1 MGHHSC
7 CNQQKVKRGLWSPEE
22 DEKLIRYITT
32 HGYGCWSE
40 VPEKAGLQRCGKSC
54 RLRWINYL
62 RPDIRR
68 GRFTPEEEKLIIS
81 LHGVVGNRW
90 AHIASH
96 LPGRTD
102 NEIKNYWNSWIKKKI
117 RKTSVSSTTI
127 AQSIDHNPSQFSYSS
142 NLLGHFSSNL
152 DNPQTKP
159 PLQETLFSSTCPLFM
174 FETPSLEGPATDCN
188 SVRAENFQDAVGLST
203 ETWLSHHQVQ
213 ALPPLTVTVGL
224 DTTNYLPPLIENV
237 DNMVPIEV
245 QPCTMEEQGDIALEC
260 LQRQGLN
267 EWVETQQQCP
277 NFLFWDSVEG
287 HIGGEELGPNS
298 ANVEANTLSPFPSS
312 LAKYVFIGRAL
323 MSQSGP
329 LIGPFNTKNRSSE
342 NLGFIRHK
350 AAKITV
356 WTPSS
361 VSQHPFLLHSPS
373 HTMIIPE
380 KNRKEICKYLFQEG
394 VCFAKKD
401 FNLAKHPEIDVPNL
415 QVIKL
420 MQSFKSREYVRETFA
435 WMHYYWFL
443 TNDGIE
449 FLRTYLNLPSEIV
462 PATLKKQ
469 AKPPGRPFGGPSGD
483 RPRGPP
489 RFEGER
495 RFGGDRDGYRGG
507 PRGGGDFGGDKGGA
521 PADYRPS
528 FGGSGGRPG
537 FGRGSGGFGAPTS
550 SNLP

>member
-117 RKTSVSSTTI
+117 RKSSSNSAPNLSTLPSV
-127 AQSIDHNPSQFSYSS
+127 DHHHPQLNYSS
-142 NLLGHFSSNL
+142 NQL
-152 DNPQTKP
+152 DNYFTNQENVTTK
-159 PLQETLFSSTCPLFM
+159 ETLFSSTCPLFM
-174 FETPSLEGPATDCN
+174 FDTSSLHETTTTSTDNNVIRPEVLFHHDTVSLSSD
-188 SVRAENFQDAVGLST
+188 
-203 ETWLSHHQVQ
+203 TWNLNHHDHHHQVQ
-213 ALPPLTVTVGL
+213 ALPPHHPAAIAFTTIH
-224 DTTNYLPPLIENV
+224 DTSNYNLPPLIENNV
-237 DNMVPIEV
+237 ENNMVPIDQV
-245 QPCTMEEQGDIALEC
+245 QSCNMDE
-260 LQRQGLN
+260 LN

-277 NFLFWDSVEG
+277 SSFIFSWESVEG
-287 HIGGEELGPNS
+287 QIGSGEE
-298 ANVEANTLSPFPSS
+298 E
-312 LAKYVFIGRAL
+312 
-323 MSQSGP
+323 QSCGE
-329 LIGPFNTKNRSSE
+329 LNFCSRCI
-342 NLGFIRHK
+342 
-350 AAKITV
+350 
-356 WTPSS
+356 
-361 VSQHPFLLHSPS
+361 LL
-373 HTMIIPE
+373 TMIITE
-380 KNRKEICKYLFQEG
+380 KNRREISKYLFQEG

-435 WMHYYWFL
+435 WQYYYWFL

-469 AKPPGRPFGGPSGD
+469 AKPAGRPFGGPPGD

-507 PRGGGDFGGDKGGA
+507 PRGEFGGDKGGA

-528 FGGSGGRPG
+528 FGGPGGRPG

-550 SNLP
+550 SNDA

>member
-117 RKTSVSSTTI
+117 RKPSVTSSITTTQSVDHHPQFNYNST
-127 AQSIDHNPSQFSYSS
+127 QLDHFGNQ
-142 NLLGHFSSNL
+142 
-152 DNPQTKP
+152 DIVTTKP
-159 PLQETLFSSTCPLFM
+159 AVQETIFSSTCPLFM
-174 FETPSLEGPATDCN
+174 FDTSSLDHGTTTVDTTN
-188 SVRAENFQDAVGLST
+188 VRAELFQDSLGLSS
-203 ETWLSHHQVQ
+203 ETWNLSHHQVH
-213 ALPPLTVTVGL
+213 ALPPPPATAAATFTAATVI
-224 DTTNYLPPLIENV
+224 DATNYLPPLIENV
-237 DNMVPIEV
+237 ENMVPNMEV
-245 QPCTMEEQGDIALEC
+245 QGCSIDEEGELALEC
-260 LQRQGLN
+260 LRRQELN
-267 EWVETQQQCP
+267 EWVENQQHCP
-277 NFLFWDSVEG
+277 SFLFWDSVEG
-287 HIGGEELGPNS
+287 QLGGEELAPNTS
-298 ANVEANTLSPFPSS
+298 NIGTNTLSPFPSS
-312 LAKYVFIGRAL
+312 LTFFP
-323 MSQSGP
+323 SP
-329 LIGPFNTKNRSSE
+329 L
-342 NLGFIRHK
+342 HV
-350 AAKITV
+350 A
-356 WTPSS
+356 
-361 VSQHPFLLHSPS
+361 
-373 HTMIIPE
+373 TMIISE
-380 KNRKEICKYLFQEG
+380 KNRREICKYLFQEG

-401 FNLAKHPEIDVPNL
+401 YNLAKHPEIDVPNL

-469 AKPPGRPFGGPSGD
+469 AKPAGRPFGGPPGD

-507 PRGGGDFGGDKGGA
+507 PRGPGGDFGDKGGA

-528 FGGSGGRPG
+528 FGGPSGRSG

-550 SNLP
+550 SNNS